1 MPPPSEAGGDRL
13 LQASPGRTVTHCAHP
28 AHGEGVVVKVFT
40 AGAPI
45 DAEHE
50 FAMGQLCAGSGVVA
64 HLAVGTDPASQRP
77 ALTTA
82 FVPGENLARRVARG
96 GALPAAEACA
106 LLAPVAATLARLH
119 ALASDRAPRGV
130 RHGDVKPAN
139 LIVAAGSEGEPPP
152 TATTVLVDFEHA
164 LPIGQ
169 PAPRGGTVPFAAP
182 ELTRPDTLATAA
194 QDVFSLGASLR
205 WLVTGGTPGG
215 TPDDVLPSALA
226 TFVAR
231 TTHVD
236 PEQRPTASSCLATLV
251 EFARTLGDDPEE
263 LVRLDGIRA
272 TFALPPTP
280 TLPLP
285 SARQWR
291 RRQRLHARLQRRGFW
306 VQPEP
311 PDDALELDVQLRRCE
326 RGLARFPAHPLLL
339 AHRQRLLEATARH
352 LGSAAATVQELVR
365 NGDGDAARSHLTDLT
380 TLLERAERQPGGLPL
395 PPGATGQ
402 NPLHAAP
409 RTFLQRL
416 AGQLELDTAELA
428 ERRAR
433 VLAAIHRFDLA
444 SAEAEVEALATLHG
458 GTAGVVAALRDRL
471 HRLAFHLERV
481 ARSQPNVARLEGL
494 WPGGDLEPL
503 RTFVQA
509 AGLVSRHGPGEDVSS
524 SRGGTIGLRSLQ
536 RTLTQLAGEIPELS
550 GTDAALHV
558 LTTALADL
566 SDQAGTLLAEA
577 QRQLQAVPVPVRPL
591 QLTLGRLDTLRLL
604 EALVDRPGHSRGE
617 LHDAV
622 EALRLALEQARATRD
637 RLAESAEHALARGH
651 WTTGL
656 FEMERAVAGL
666 QPSDDRE
673 AAQAARLQE
682 KLAEARQK
690 KRDVETAARRNV
702 ELATAHATLQDDP
715 HSTHEQRLRTLQD
728 RRDTLTFLA
737 MHAPSERA
745 DLYRRDLRDVET
757 RLAFEQAEHAEQQ
770 LYATSDPVARLRLAT
785 SALDHLVTMRRGGPD
800 EAPAPSG
807 RLQRLVEHWHT
818 LVDDCRAAVAA
829 QQAAASLRTRQR
841 RRLLAFATLAVLA
854 TAAAIVFAVR
864 PWFQGTTSYAHEKR

>member
-1 MPPPSEAGGDRL
+1 MPPPQQAGGERL
-13 LQASPGRTVTHCAHP
+13 LQASPGRTVLHCADP
-28 AHGEGVVVKVFT
+28 AHAGGVVVKVFT

-50 FAMGQLCAGSGVVA
+50 FAMGRLCAGSGVVE
-64 HLAVGTDPASQRP
+64 HLAVGTDAASQRP

-82 FVPGENLARRVARG
+82 FVAGENLARRVARG
-96 GALPAAEACA
+96 GALPSAEACA

-119 ALASDRAPRGV
+119 ALVTDEAPRGV

-139 LIVAAGSEGEPPP
+139 LIAANECASEPLG

-169 PAPRGGTVPFAAP
+169 PAPCGGTAPFAAP
-182 ELTRPDTLATAA
+182 ELARPETLATAA
-194 QDVFSLGASLR
+194 QDVFSLGATLR
-205 WLVTGGTPGG
+205 WLVTGGTA
-215 TPDDVLPSALA
+215 DAVLPSALA
-226 TFVAR
+226 SFVAR

-236 PEQRPTASSCLATLV
+236 PHQRPTASSCHAALV
-251 EFARTLGDDPEE
+251 AFSRTLGDDPEE
-263 LVRLDGIRA
+263 QARLDGDRA
-272 TFALPPTP
+272 TFAHPPTP

-285 SARQWR
+285 TARHWR
-291 RRQRLHARLQRRGFW
+291 RRQRLHARLQRRGLW
-306 VQPEP
+306 QPADV
-311 PDDALELDVQLRRCE
+311 PDDPFELDVQLGRCE
-326 RGLARFPAHPLLL
+326 RVLAHFPAQPMLLD
-339 AHRQRLLEATARH
+339 HRQRLLEAAATL
-352 LGSAAATVQELVR
+352 LGNAAATVQELVR
-365 NGDGDAARSHLTDLT
+365 DGDGDAARSHLTGLT

-395 PPGATGQ
+395 PTDATSQ
-402 NPLHAAP
+402 DPRCSAP

-416 AGQLELDTAELA
+416 ADQIELDTAELA
-428 ERRAR
+428 ERRTR
-433 VLAAIHRFDLA
+433 VQAAIRRFDLA
-444 SAEAEVEALATLHG
+444 TAEAEVEALAARHG
-458 GTAGVVAALRDRL
+458 GTAGVVAAVRDRL
-471 HRLAFHLERV
+471 HRLAFHLDRV
-481 ARSQPNVARLEGL
+481 ARSQPNVTRLEGL

-503 RTFVQA
+503 RTFVLA
-509 AGLVSRHGPGEDVSS
+509 AARVSRHGTGDDVQS
-524 SRGGTIGLRSLQ
+524 SRGGAIGLRSLQ
-536 RTLTQLAGEIPELS
+536 RTLTQLTAELPELA
-550 GTDAALHV
+550 DADDALQV
-558 LTTALADL
+558 LAAALADL
-566 SDQAGTLLAEA
+566 SDQAVTLLASA
-577 QRQLQAVPVPVRPL
+577 QHQLQAVPVPVRPL

-617 LHDAV
+617 LHDAI

-690 KRDVETAARRNV
+690 KRAVETAARRNV
-702 ELATAHATLQDDP
+702 ELAAAHATQQDDP
-715 HSTHEQRLRTLQD
+715 HSTHEQRLRTLLD

-745 DLYRRDLRDVET
+745 DLYRRDLRAVET
-757 RLAFEQAEHAEQQ
+757 HLAFEQAEHAEQQ
-770 LYATSDPVARLRLAT
+770 LYATSDPVARLRLAA
-785 SALDHLVTMRRGGPD
+785 SALDRLVTMRQGSTD
-800 EAPAPSG
+800 EAHAPSG
-807 RLQRLVEHWHT
+807 RLQRLVDHWHT
-818 LVDDCRAAVAA
+818 LVEDCRTAVAA

-841 RRLLAFATLAVLA
+841 RRLVAFAALAVLA
-854 TAAAIVFAVR
+854 TAAAIAFAVR

>member
-1 MPPPSEAGGDRL
+1 MPPPLQAGGERL

-28 AHGEGVVVKVFT
+28 AHRDGVVVKVFT

-45 DAEHE
+45 EAEHE
-50 FAMGQLCAGSGVVA
+50 FAMGQLCAGSGVVV

-82 FVPGENLARRVARG
+82 FVAGENLAQRVARG

-119 ALASDRAPRGV
+119 ALATDRAPRGV

-139 LIVAAGSEGEPPP
+139 LIVATESAPDPQRLP
-152 TATTVLVDFEHA
+152 DTVLVDFEHA

-169 PAPRGGTVPFAAP
+169 PAPRGGTEPFAAP
-182 ELTRPDTLATAA
+182 ELARADGQATAA

-205 WLVTGGTPGG
+205 WLLSGGMGDG
-215 TPDDVLPSALA
+215 LLPVALA
-226 TFVAR
+226 SFVAR

-236 PEQRPTASSCLATLV
+236 PEQRPTASSCHAALV
-251 EFARTLGDDPEE
+251 AFARSLGDDPEE
-263 LVRLDGIRA
+263 LVRLDGNRA
-272 TFALPPTP
+272 TFAHPPTP

-285 SARQWR
+285 MARQWR
-291 RRQRLHARLQRRGFW
+291 RRQRLYARLQRRGFW
-306 VQPEP
+306 LPPTV
-311 PDDALELDVQLRRCE
+311 PDDPLELDAQLRRCE
-326 RGLARFPAHPLLL
+326 RGLAHFPAHPLLL
-339 AHRQRLLEATARH
+339 EHRRHLLEATVAR
-352 LGSAAATVQELVR
+352 LCRAAATVQELVR
-365 NGDGDAARSHLTDLT
+365 NGDGDAARSHLTGLT

-395 PPGATGQ
+395 PTGPTDQ
-402 NPLHAAP
+402 NPRLDAP

-416 AGQLELDTAELA
+416 AGQLDLETAELA
-428 ERRAR
+428 ERSSRAQAAIR
-433 VLAAIHRFDLA
+433 RLDLAA
-444 SAEAEVEALATLHG
+444 AEAEAEALAALHG

-471 HRLAFHLERV
+471 HRLAFHIDRA
-481 ARSQPNVARLEGL
+481 ARSQPNVSRLEGL

-503 RTFVQA
+503 RTVVQA
-509 AGLVSRHGPGEDVSS
+509 AARASRQAPDFDTAN
-524 SRGGTIGLRSLQ
+524 SRGGAIGLRSLQ
-536 RTLTQLAGEIPELS
+536 RTLTQLAAEIPEL
-550 GTDAALHV
+550 TDTHEALQV
-558 LTTALADL
+558 LTAALADL
-566 SDQAGTLLAEA
+566 SDQAWTLLAEA

-604 EALVDRPGHSRGE
+604 EALVDRPGHGRGE
-617 LHDAV
+617 LHDAI

-637 RLAESAEHALARGH
+637 RLAASAEHALARGH

-682 KLAEARQK
+682 KLAAARQK

-702 ELATAHATLQDDP
+702 ELATAHATLQDEP
-715 HSTHEQRLRTLQD
+715 RSTHEQRLRTLVD
-728 RRDTLTFLA
+728 RRDTLTFLV

-757 RLAFEQAEHAEQQ
+757 RIAFEQAEHAEQQ
-770 LYATSDPVARLRLAT
+770 LYATGDVLARLQIATAALDRLA
-785 SALDHLVTMRRGGPD
+785 SMQHGGGA
-800 EAPAPSG
+800 EAVVPSG

-818 LVDDCRAAVAA
+818 LVADSRAAVAA
-829 QQAAASLRTRQR
+829 QRAAAALRTRQR
-841 RRLLAFATLAVLA
+841 RRLLAFAAMAALA

-864 PWFQGTTSYAHEKR
+864 PWIQGTPSYAGEKR